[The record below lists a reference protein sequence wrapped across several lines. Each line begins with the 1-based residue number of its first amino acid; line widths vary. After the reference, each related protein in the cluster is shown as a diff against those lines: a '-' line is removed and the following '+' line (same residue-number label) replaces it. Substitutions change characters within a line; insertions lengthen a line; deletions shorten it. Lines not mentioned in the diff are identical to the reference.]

1 MSVTASPQAPSAAHI
16 ARIYKTHLSGGRATL
31 GDIFGGHIETSSDGR
46 GSPRPKAPV
55 SSTPVATASPS
66 PAIDTRL
73 SSTTFVGSWTS
84 TRWPPACSMNPPP
97 PRRSQPWPP

>member
-31 GDIFGGHIETSSDGR
+31 GDIFGGHIETSSDGAWLTTAEGTR
-46 GSPRPKAPV
+46 FLNAGGYGVALAGYRHPV
-55 SSTPVATASPS
+55 VVA
-66 PAIDTRL
+66 
-73 SSTTFVGSWTS
+73 TFVGSWTS

-97 PRRSQPWPP
+97 PRRPQPWPP